1 MPVLQRDVTRE
12 VTTVRP
18 PEFSRAERVRV
29 LAAAAVGSVVVGYA
43 AVAALLALIT
53 ATATYA
59 DFDTAGVLTAAAPA
73 WLAAHHV
80 PLRFDAGQLG
90 VLPLLPTA
98 LLMLLV
104 GRTAAGTAD
113 RLGLYE
119 PLQARSV
126 VLSISGAHAVVG
138 GMIALLMGDEGLVR
152 ATPAVAFFGCA
163 AVSGVAATI
172 GVARRCGLVE
182 LVFDKLDPV
191 AFQGLRS
198 GFMALFALV
207 SAGALAVAA
216 GLAISWPR
224 TGELFAD
231 AGPSVGVG
239 LGVWLLCLGYLPNAI
254 IAGLSYV
261 AGAGFSMGLV
271 EATPLK
277 FTGGQVPGVP
287 LLAAMPEG
295 EHLLSPAVLVVA
307 ALIGAFVGW
316 TCRKVSD
323 RPTSRLR
330 AVLVA
335 AVTAGVGCLVL
346 AATAGGR
353 LASGAFDPV
362 TIPAGLLALLVV
374 LWVLVPGAL
383 VAWLAGSRVKPVVA
397 ADAEFVVPDY
407 VEDDEAEG
415 GEVVDEEVVFED
427 DELTD
432 QLEVVDADEFEVE
445 EGLDDDDYYDEDE
458 YEDGTGEDEPLAE
471 DEYDEDDYDED
482 GYDEPLAEY
491 DAEDDVEEGAAED
504 DEDAAEDAGKPTEPE
519 VVEEE
524 DFDAEFDEMLGMGPE
539 EDLDDKPRR

>member
-1 MPVLQRDVTRE
+1 MLQRDVTRE

-18 PEFSRAERVRV
+18 PEFSRSERMRV
-29 LAAAAVGSVVVGYA
+29 LVAAAAGSVVVGYA
-43 AVAALLALIT
+43 AVAAVLALVS

-59 DFDTAGVLTAAAPA
+59 DFSTSGVLSAAAPA

-119 PLQARSV
+119 PLQARGV
-126 VLSISGAHAVVG
+126 VLSIAGAHAVVG
-138 GMIALLMGDEGLVR
+138 GAIALVMGEGVVR

-163 AVSGVAATI
+163 AVSGLAATI

-182 LVFDKLDPV
+182 MVFDKLDPV
-191 AFQGLRS
+191 ALHGLRA

-207 SAGALAVAA
+207 GAGSLAVAA
-216 GLAISWPR
+216 GLAASWSR
-224 TGELFAD
+224 TSELFAG
-231 AGPSVGVG
+231 AGPSFGVG
-239 LGVWLLCLGYLPNAI
+239 LGVFLLCLGYLPNAI
-254 IAGLSYV
+254 IAGFSYV
-261 AGAGFSMGLV
+261 VGAGFSLGGV
-271 EATPLK
+271 EVSPMR
-277 FTGGQVPGVP
+277 FVGGPVPPVP
-287 LLAAMPEG
+287 LLAAMPENRFVW
-295 EHLLSPAVLVVA
+295 SPVVLVGA

-323 RPTSRLR
+323 RPSSRIR

-335 AVTAGVGCLVL
+335 AITAAVGSLVL

-362 TIPAGLLALLVV
+362 TVPAGLLALMVA

-383 VAWLAGSRVKPVVA
+383 VAWLAGSRTKAVA
-397 ADAEFVVPDY
+397 AGAAEFVEPDY
-407 VEDDEAEG
+407 
-415 GEVVDEEVVFED
+415 DEEAADPDVVFED
-427 DELTD
+427 DELTEQFE

-445 EGLDDDDYYDEDE
+445 EDLEDDDYYDEDE
-458 YEDGTGEDEPLAE
+458 Y
-471 DEYDEDDYDED
+471 DEDYEEEDLDDED
-482 GYDEPLAEY
+482 LDEEAVV
-491 DAEDDVEEGAAED
+491 DEEED
-504 DEDAAEDAGKPTEPE
+504 DEPVDEDAEEE
-519 VVEEE
+519 VVDDDE
-524 DFDAEFDEMLGMGPE
+524 DLDAEFDEMLGMEPE
-539 EDLDDKPRR
+539 EDLDGKPER

>member
-1 MPVLQRDVTRE
+1 MLQRDVTRE

-18 PEFSRAERVRV
+18 PEFSRSERMRV
-29 LAAAAVGSVVVGYA
+29 LVAAAVGSVVVGYA
-43 AVAALLALIT
+43 AVAAVLALVS

-59 DFDTAGVLTAAAPA
+59 SFSTAGVLTAAAPA

-119 PLQARSV
+119 PLQARGV

-138 GMIALLMGDEGLVR
+138 GTIALLMGEGVVR

-163 AVSGVAATI
+163 AVSGLAATL

-182 LVFDKLDPV
+182 MVFDKLDPV
-191 AFQGLRS
+191 ALHGLRA

-207 SAGALAVAA
+207 SAGALMVAA
-216 GLAISWPR
+216 GLAASWPR
-224 TGELFAD
+224 TSELFAG

-239 LGVWLLCLGYLPNAI
+239 LGVFLLCLGYLPNAI
-254 IAGLSYV
+254 IAGFSYL
-261 AGAGFSMGLV
+261 AGAGFSMGGV
-271 EATPLK
+271 EVTPMR
-277 FTGGQVPGVP
+277 FVPGQVPSVP
-287 LLAAMPEG
+287 LLAAMPE
-295 EHLLSPAVLVVA
+295 EAFAWSPVVLAGA

-323 RPTSRLR
+323 RPSSRLR

-335 AVTAGVGCLVL
+335 AVTAAVGSLVL

-353 LASGAFDPV
+353 LAAGAFDPV
-362 TIPAGLLALLVV
+362 TVPAGLLALLVA

-383 VAWLAGSRVKPVVA
+383 VAWLAGSRVKPVAVA
-397 ADAEFVVPDY
+397 DELVEPDDDADEP
-407 VEDDEAEG
+407 
-415 GEVVDEEVVFED
+415 VDEDVVFED

-432 QLEVVDADEFEVE
+432 QFEQLEVVDEDEFEVE
-445 EGLDDDDYYDEDE
+445 EDLEDDDYYDEDE
-458 YEDGTGEDEPLAE
+458 YEDDLVDE
-471 DEYDEDDYDED
+471 
-482 GYDEPLAEY
+482 
-491 DAEDDVEEGAAED
+491 EELD
-504 DEDAAEDAGKPTEPE
+504 DELD
-519 VVEEE
+519 EEE
-524 DFDAEFDEMLGMGPE
+524 DVADELDEDVEDEEEDLDAEFDEMLGMEPE
-539 EDLDDKPRR
+539 EDLDGKPER

>member
-1 MPVLQRDVTRE
+1 
-12 VTTVRP
+12 
-18 PEFSRAERVRV
+18 
-29 LAAAAVGSVVVGYA
+29 VVVGYA

-138 GMIALLMGDEGLVR
+138 GAIALLMGDEGIVR

-198 GFMALFALV
+198 GFMALFALF

-224 TGELFAD
+224 TSELFAG

-271 EATPLK
+271 EVTPLK

-287 LLAAMPEG
+287 LLAAMPED
-295 EHLLSPAVLVVA
+295 EHLLSPAVLAVA

-353 LASGAFDPV
+353 LAAGAFDPV
-362 TIPAGLLALLVV
+362 TIPAGLLALLVAS
-374 LWVLVPGAL
+374 WVLVPGAL
-383 VAWLAGSRVKPVVA
+383 VAWLAGARVKPVVA
-397 ADAEFVVPDY
+397 ADAEFVEPDY
-407 VEDDEAEG
+407 DSADEVA
-415 GEVVDEEVVFED
+415 DEEVVFED

-432 QLEVVDADEFEVE
+432 QLEIVTADEFEVE
-445 EGLDDDDYYDEDE
+445 EGLEDDDYYDEDE
-458 YEDGTGEDEPLAE
+458 YEEEAADEDEPL
-471 DEYDEDDYDED
+471 DEDDHDE
-482 GYDEPLAEY
+482 
-491 DAEDDVEEGAAED
+491 
-504 DEDAAEDAGKPTEPE
+504 EDAGEDVVETAEPE
-519 VVEEE
+519 AVEEE
-524 DFDAEFDEMLGMGPE
+524 DFDAEFDEMLGMAPE
-539 EDLDDKPRR
+539 EDLDGKPER

>member
-1 MPVLQRDVTRE
+1 MLQRDVTRE

-18 PEFSRAERVRV
+18 PEFSRSERLRV
-29 LAAAAVGSVVVGYA
+29 LIAAACGSVVVGYA
-43 AVAALLALIT
+43 AVAAVLALVS

-59 DFDTAGVLTAAAPA
+59 AFSTTGVLTAAAPA

-104 GRTAAGTAD
+104 SRTAAGTAD

-119 PLQARSV
+119 PLQARGV
-126 VLSISGAHAVVG
+126 VLSIATAHAVVG
-138 GMIALLMGDEGLVR
+138 GTIALVMGEGVVR

-182 LVFDKLDPV
+182 MVFDRLDPV
-191 AFQGLRS
+191 ALQGMRA

-216 GLAISWPR
+216 GLAASWP
-224 TGELFAD
+224 TTSDHFAQ
-231 AGPSVGVG
+231 AGPSFGVG

-261 AGAGFSMGLV
+261 TGAGFSMGAI
-271 EATPLK
+271 EITPMK
-277 FTGGQVPGVP
+277 FVGGEVPGFP
-287 LLAAMPEG
+287 LLAAMPDAEFS
-295 EHLLSPAVLVVA
+295 LSPVVLAGA

-316 TCRKVSD
+316 TCRTVSE
-323 RPTSRLR
+323 RPASRLR

-335 AVTAGVGCLVL
+335 AITAAVGCLVL

-353 LASGAFDPV
+353 LAAGAFDPV
-362 TIPAGLLALLVV
+362 TVPAGLLALLVA

-383 VAWLAGSRVKPVVA
+383 VAWLAGARQPGVVA
-397 ADAEFVVPDY
+397 ADDAEFAEADL
-407 VEDDEAEG
+407 DSDEA
-415 GEVVDEEVVFED
+415 VDSDVVFED
-427 DELTD
+427 DELTEQFE
-432 QLEVVDADEFEVE
+432 QLEVVGSDEFEVE
-445 EGLDDDDYYDEDE
+445 EDLDGDDDYYDDDE
-458 YEDGTGEDEPLAE
+458 AV
-471 DEYDEDDYDED
+471 DDYDD
-482 GYDEPLAEY
+482 GYEDEEDP
-491 DAEDDVEEGAAED
+491 DDVVEED
-504 DEDAAEDAGKPTEPE
+504 DEDDEDVADEEEEDLGEGAGDALE
-519 VVEEE
+519 EEE
-524 DFDAEFDEMLGMGPE
+524 DFDAEFDEMLGMPPE
-539 EDLDDKPRR
+539 EDLDGKPER

>member
-1 MPVLQRDVTRE
+1 MLQRDVTRE

-18 PEFSRAERVRV
+18 PEFSRSERMRV
-29 LAAAAVGSVVVGYA
+29 LVAAAAGSVVVGYA
-43 AVAALLALIT
+43 AVAAVLALVS

-59 DFDTAGVLTAAAPA
+59 DFSTSGVLSAAAPA

-119 PLQARSV
+119 PLQARGV
-126 VLSISGAHAVVG
+126 VLSIAGAHAVVG
-138 GMIALLMGDEGLVR
+138 GAIALVMGDGVVR

-163 AVSGVAATI
+163 AVSGLAATI

-182 LVFDKLDPV
+182 MVFDKLDPV
-191 AFQGLRS
+191 ALHGLRA
-198 GFMALFALV
+198 GFMALFALI

-216 GLAISWPR
+216 GLAASWPR
-224 TGELFAD
+224 TSELFAG

-239 LGVWLLCLGYLPNAI
+239 LGVFLLCLGYLPNAI
-254 IAGLSYV
+254 IAGFSYV
-261 AGAGFSMGLV
+261 VGAGFSLGGV
-271 EATPLK
+271 DVTPMR
-277 FTGGQVPGVP
+277 FVGGPVPPVP
-287 LLAAMPEG
+287 LLAAMPENSFVW
-295 EHLLSPAVLVVA
+295 SPVVLAGA

-323 RPTSRLR
+323 RPSSRIR

-335 AVTAGVGCLVL
+335 AITAAVGSLVL

-362 TIPAGLLALLVV
+362 TVPAGLLALMVA

-383 VAWLAGSRVKPVVA
+383 VAWLAGSRTKAVA
-397 ADAEFVVPDY
+397 AADGEFVEPDY
-407 VEDDEAEG
+407 DE
-415 GEVVDEEVVFED
+415 DEEAADPDVVFED
-427 DELTD
+427 DELTEQFE

-445 EGLDDDDYYDEDE
+445 EDLEDDDYYDEDE
-458 YEDGTGEDEPLAE
+458 YDEDYEEEDL
-471 DEYDEDDYDED
+471 DEDDAEEDVVDEEED
-482 GYDEPLAEY
+482 PL
-491 DAEDDVEEGAAED
+491 
-504 DEDAAEDAGKPTEPE
+504 DEDAGEEPGE
-519 VVEEE
+519 ALDDEE
-524 DFDAEFDEMLGMGPE
+524 DLDAEFDEMLGMEPE
-539 EDLDDKPRR
+539 EDLEGKPER

>member
-1 MPVLQRDVTRE
+1 M
-12 VTTVRP
+12 
-18 PEFSRAERVRV
+18 
-29 LAAAAVGSVVVGYA
+29 
-43 AVAALLALIT
+43 
-53 ATATYA
+53 
-59 DFDTAGVLTAAAPA
+59 
-73 WLAAHHV
+73 
-80 PLRFDAGQLG
+80 RFDAGQLG

-126 VLSISGAHAVVG
+126 VLSISSAHAVVG
-138 GMIALLMGDEGLVR
+138 GAIALLMGDEGLVR

-198 GFMALFALV
+198 GFMALFALF

-224 TGELFAD
+224 TSSLFAE

-271 EATPLK
+271 EVTPLK
-277 FTGGQVPGVP
+277 FTGGPVPPVP
-287 LLAAMPEG
+287 LLAAMPEDAFV
-295 EHLLSPAVLVVA
+295 LSPAVLVPA
-307 ALIGAFVGW
+307 LLIGAFVGW
-316 TCRKVSD
+316 TCRKVSE

-362 TIPAGLLALLVV
+362 TVPAGLLALLVA

-383 VAWLAGSRVKPVVA
+383 VAWLAGARVKPVVA
-397 ADAEFVVPDY
+397 ADAAEFVEPDY
-407 VEDDEAEG
+407 DEDEVEDS
-415 GEVVDEEVVFED
+415 EVVFED

-432 QLEVVDADEFEVE
+432 QLEIVAADEFEVE
-445 EGLDDDDYYDEDE
+445 EELDDEYYDEDE
-458 YEDGTGEDEPLAE
+458 YDEHDEHAAEVEYEEEDVEYEEEDVVDEDEPLDDEVLE
-471 DEYDEDDYDED
+471 DEEDDGED
-482 GYDEPLAEY
+482 
-491 DAEDDVEEGAAED
+491 DAEP
-504 DEDAAEDAGKPTEPE
+504 AGPE

-524 DFDAEFDEMLGMGPE
+524 DFDAEFDEMLGMEPE
-539 EDLDDKPRR
+539 EDLDGKPER

>member
-18 PEFSRAERVRV
+18 PEFSRSERVRV
-29 LAAAAVGSVVVGYA
+29 LVAAAVGSVVVGYA
-43 AVAALLALIT
+43 AVAAVLALVS

-59 DFDTAGVLTAAAPA
+59 EFSTGGVLSAAAPA

-104 GRTAAGTAD
+104 GRTAAGAAD

-119 PLQARSV
+119 PLQARGV
-126 VLSISGAHAVVG
+126 VLSIASAHAVVG
-138 GMIALLMGDEGLVR
+138 GTIALLMGEGVVR

-163 AVSGVAATI
+163 AVSGLAATI

-182 LVFDKLDPV
+182 VVFDKLDPV
-191 AFQGLRS
+191 ALHGLRS

-216 GLAISWPR
+216 GLAASWPR
-224 TGELFAD
+224 TSELFAGT
-231 AGPSVGVG
+231 GPT
-239 LGVWLLCLGYLPNAI
+239 LGVALGVFLLCLGYLPNAI
-254 IAGLSYV
+254 IAGFSYV
-261 AGAGFSMGLV
+261 AGAGFSLGGV
-271 EATPLK
+271 EVTPVQ
-277 FTGGQVPGVP
+277 FVGGVVPPVP
-287 LLAAMPEG
+287 LLAAMPENG
-295 EHLLSPAVLVVA
+295 SPFSPAVLAGA
-307 ALIGAFVGW
+307 AAIGLFVGW

-323 RPTSRLR
+323 RPTSRVR

-335 AVTAGVGCLVL
+335 AVTAAVGSLVL

-362 TIPAGLLALLVV
+362 TVPAGLLALLVA

-383 VAWLAGSRVKPVVA
+383 VAWLAGTRPKAVA
-397 ADAEFVVPDY
+397 DDDAEFVQPDF
-407 VEDDEAEG
+407 VEDPDEAA
-415 GEVVDEEVVFED
+415 DSDVVFED

-432 QLEVVDADEFEVE
+432 QFEQLEVVDSDEFEVE
-445 EGLDDDDYYDEDE
+445 EDLDDDDYYEDDD
-458 YEDGTGEDEPLAE
+458 YEEAAE
-471 DEYDEDDYDED
+471 DLADEEEDFVDGEEELADEEED
-482 GYDEPLAEY
+482 VADEEEEPHA
-491 DAEDDVEEGAAED
+491 DDVEEDSGEHP
-504 DEDAAEDAGKPTEPE
+504 G
-519 VVEEE
+519 EEE
-524 DFDAEFDEMLGMGPE
+524 DFDAEFDEMLGMERE
-539 EDLDDKPRR
+539 EDLGGKPER